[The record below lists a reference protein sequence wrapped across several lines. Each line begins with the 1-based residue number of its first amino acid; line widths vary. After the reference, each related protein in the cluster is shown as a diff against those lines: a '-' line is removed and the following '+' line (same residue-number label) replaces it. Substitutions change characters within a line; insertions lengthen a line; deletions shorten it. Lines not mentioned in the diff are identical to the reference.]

1 MKKKKDFFQ
10 ELRDRNVWRE
20 VRAYLLSGAAGIPF
34 LIGLHSLYPNILPEN
49 VVTIVCI
56 IFFTLFPS
64 VFLFAYHHGESREA
78 PWSKAEK
85 RWIPT
90 NIVLTSFLLIF
101 FYNNNVTAVETTTKL
116 VENLATGE
124 FVERDVVKPEFR
136 KNYH

>member
-20 VRAYLLSGAAGIPF
+20 IKAYLFGGATIIP
-34 LIGLHSLYPNILPEN
+34 LIWMLQQFIHFEDEVIM
-49 VVTIVCI
+49 IIFI
-56 IFFTLFPS
+56 IFFSLFPS

-90 NIVLTSFLLIF
+90 NLVVTLLLIIF
-101 FYNNNVTAVETTTKL
+101 FYNNTLTAVETTTKL
-116 VENLATGE
+116 V
-124 FVERDVVKPEFR
+124 
-136 KNYH
+136 